1 MFHKW
6 RDLMILYWSIP
17 FRWSENAIQELIVK
31 ESKTW
36 HILAMI
42 LTLVLMKV
50 WPAFSIDDHASTA
63 ASPHPTRTQLPPQK
77 CLYLVSCR
85 PLAKR
90 PLAKP
95 ALPQGQP
102 GNWMSAFWW
111 RFSFSGAQKTWKELR
126 KRTWQPQM
134 FLEILQ
140 VWQIWLLWRIIFQV
154 HLVSGTS
161 GLTSCFVKRFRMV
174 WQWWRGVRIV
184 GAKGM
189 AGLACSLGRLGDI
202 K

>member
-1 MFHKW
+1 MFHKL

-42 LTLVLMKV
+42 LTLVLMKL

-95 ALPQGQP
+95 PLPQGQP
-102 GNWMSAFWW
+102 GNGMAAFWW
-111 RFSFSGAQKTWKELR
+111 RFSFCGAQKTWKELR

-140 VWQIWLLWRIIFQV
+140 VWTNLIV
-154 HLVSGTS
+154 VENHLPGTS
-161 GLTSCFVKRFRMV
+161 GIWYLRSYKLFCET
-174 WQWWRGVRIV
+174 IPD
-184 GAKGM
+184 GM
-189 AGLACSLGRLGDI
+189 ATVTRG
-202 K
+202 